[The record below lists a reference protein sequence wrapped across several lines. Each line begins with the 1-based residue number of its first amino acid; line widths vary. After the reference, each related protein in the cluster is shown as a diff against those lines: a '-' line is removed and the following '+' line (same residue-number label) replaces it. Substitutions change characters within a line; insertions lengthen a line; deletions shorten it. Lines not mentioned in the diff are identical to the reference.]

1 MYNIKDIRGVKWI
14 KFFKFSISD
23 LQSLLGRYGNPRKED
38 LEDHTGPTTGA
49 GESRREGAENP
60 LESSIDLL

>member
-1 MYNIKDIRGVKWI
+1 MYNIKDIRGVKGI

-49 GESRREGAENP
+49 GAGSRETTESP
-60 LESSIDLL
+60 LDML

>member
-38 LEDHTGPTTGA
+38 LEDHTGPTTGGSETA
-49 GESRREGAENP
+49 GEATENP

>member
-49 GESRREGAENP
+49 GESRREAAESNQENP
-60 LESSIDLL
+60 LDML